1 MMISGQRF
9 LSAVQG
15 IGSRWLPFADAVS
28 EELAL
33 GRLLRLS
40 MFQISVAMAAVLLS
54 GTLNRIM
61 VVELGQPAWLVA
73 LMVAIPLLLAPARAL
88 VGFRSDYHK
97 SYLGWRRVPYLW
109 FGTLLQFGGLAI
121 MPFALIVMTEP
132 HSGPAITGPVAAM
145 LAFVLVGAGMH
156 TTQTAG
162 LALATDL
169 ANEESRPK
177 VVALL
182 YVMLL
187 VGTVAASLGFAQLLV
202 DFTYYQLIQVLQ
214 GAAALTALLNFVAL
228 WKQEPRQPH
237 LTRHDRTIPPFM
249 EVWREFSRQ
258 PRARRLLV
266 AIALGTMGFTMQDIL
281 LEPYG
286 AQILAMTVSETTQL
300 TALLGGGML
309 LAFFAAAQL
318 LGRGSDPI
326 RLAGCG
332 VMVGVFAFS
341 SVIFAAPFG
350 SELIFR
356 AGTFG
361 IGLGNGLFA
370 VGTLTAVMTLE
381 RNDLTGLAL
390 GAWGAVQTTATGI
403 AIFAGGA
410 LRDIVAAWIDA
421 GLLGAVLTEQSMAYA
436 VVYHVEIL
444 ILFIA
449 LIALGPL
456 VRQPDEQHEQPPGM
470 RLADFPG

>member
-1 MMISGQRF
+1 MMMLGQRF
-9 LSAVQG
+9 LSGVQS

-28 EELAL
+28 DELAL

-40 MFQISVAMAAVLLS
+40 MFQVSVAMSAVLLS

-132 HSGPAITGPVAAM
+132 HSGPAMTGPVAAM

-214 GAAALTALLNFVAL
+214 GAAALTAALNFVAL

-237 LTRHDRTIPPFM
+237 LTRHDRTTPPFM
-249 EVWREFSRQ
+249 TVWREFSLQ

-266 AIALGTMGFTMQDIL
+266 AIGLGTMGFTMQDIL

-309 LAFFAAAQL
+309 VAFLAAAQL

-326 RLAGCG
+326 RIAGFG

-341 SVIFAAPFG
+341 SVIFAAPFD

-356 AGTFG
+356 GGTFG

-381 RNDLTGLAL
+381 RSDLTGLAL

-421 GLLGAVLTEQSMAYA
+421 GLLGEVLTEQSMAYA
-436 VVYHVEIL
+436 VVYHVEIF

-456 VRQPDEQHEQPPGM
+456 VRQPDEQNEQPPGM